1 MDFGVLDVPTMSI
14 LASALSLL
22 QAIAFGIVAR
32 LNSGVRGIGHW
43 SAAALLNGF
52 ALPLLNLRAN
62 VDSVLLTRLL
72 PTAFNHASS
81 YFFCAGVI
89 CFFGRRRVHRWPLA
103 VWLVFYTVFCSIILT
118 NEGHRFRPIV
128 AAVPFV
134 AWLGLAT
141 MELLRERQPG
151 LRFATRFLATA
162 ASVMGGMLVARA
174 VYLLFHGNSHEL
186 LSNEAPH
193 VAVFLSAILW
203 ALFWTFGA
211 MMLINQRQTLDNLNS
226 HAEQLRGT
234 KELAAAEKRIMTMQ
248 SIMHREQLSREL
260 HDGIGS
266 ITSHIAMLSYQ
277 GKNEPCATRRQEHF
291 KNIEYLA
298 TEWNRELRLW
308 MNGIERGSLMWVDV
322 IKDMQNFG
330 QRLCQCHDLILT
342 WRQSGTAPTAP
353 DANVQGLV
361 SVTKIY
367 KEALTNLIRHS
378 DADSAKI
385 HIAFRKNRLGLVIQD
400 DGSGMD
406 AAVCSGRGI
415 RGMRRR
421 VAALGGSMIIRGR
434 VGTTICITLP
444 LPLKSL
450 PLKNHLPSA
459 T

>member
-1 MDFGVLDVPTMSI
+1 MSI
-14 LASALSLL
+14 LASVLSLL
-22 QAIAFGIVAR
+22 QAIAFAIVAR

-43 SAAALLNGF
+43 SAAALLHSF
-52 ALPLLNLRAN
+52 ALPLLNLRAS
-62 VDSVLLTRLL
+62 VDSVLLTRML

-89 CFFGRRRVHRWPLA
+89 CFFGNKRVHRWPLA
-103 VWLVFYTVFCSIILT
+103 IWLIFYTVFCSIILT

-128 AAVPFV
+128 ASVPFV
-134 AWLGLAT
+134 TWLGLAA

-162 ASVMGGMLVARA
+162 ALVMAGMFVTRA
-174 VYLLFHGNSHEL
+174 VFLMFHGGAHEI
-186 LSNEAPH
+186 LSNESPH
-193 VAVFLSAILW
+193 VAVFLSGILW

-211 MMLINQRQTLDNLNS
+211 MMLINQQQTVDQHNS
-226 HAEQLRGT
+226 HLKQLRSA
-234 KELAAAEKRIMTMQ
+234 KELAAAEKQIMTMQ
-248 SIMHREQLSREL
+248 TMIHREQLSREL

-266 ITSHIAMLSYQ
+266 ITSHIAMVSYK
-277 GKNEPCATRRQEHF
+277 GKTEACATRQQGHF
-291 KNIEYLA
+291 KDIEYLV

-308 MNGIERGSLMWVDV
+308 MNGIERGSLMWVD
-322 IKDMQNFG
+322 IINDMQNFG
-330 QRLCQCHDLILT
+330 QRLCQSHELNLT
-342 WRQSGTAPTAP
+342 WRQSGTMPAAP

-378 DADSAKI
+378 DADCAKI
-385 HIAFRKNRLGLVIQD
+385 HIAFRKIKLGLVIQD

-406 AAVCSGRGI
+406 AAVSSGRGI
-415 RGMRRR
+415 RGMHRR
-421 VAALGGSMIIRGR
+421 VTALGGSMMIRSR

-450 PLKNHLPSA
+450 PIKNSPLF